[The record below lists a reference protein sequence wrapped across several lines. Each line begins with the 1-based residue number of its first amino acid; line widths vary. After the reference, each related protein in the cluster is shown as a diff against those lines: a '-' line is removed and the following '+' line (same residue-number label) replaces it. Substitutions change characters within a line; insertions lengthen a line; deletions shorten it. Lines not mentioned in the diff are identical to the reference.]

1 MTDATAQPPLPDHL
15 STDPRSPHH
24 VAAVF
29 EHDIGIRFNGK
40 ERHDVEEY
48 CISEGWIKVPAG
60 KTLVRIASGANGPVR
75 AGAEGAATFDKK
87 GIDGLVNGIAAAMH
101 REGAELA
108 FTYQNEKLKG
118 RVEAFYR

>member
-1 MTDATAQPPLPDHL
+1 MTEANSLPPLPPLPDHL

-29 EHDIGIRFNGK
+29 EHDIGIRFNDK
-40 ERHDVEEY
+40 ERLDVEEY

-60 KTLVRIASGANGPVR
+60 KTVDR
-75 AGAEGAATFDKK
+75 K
-87 GIDGLVNGIAAAMH
+87 GKPLLI
-101 REGAELA
+101 
-108 FTYQNEKLKG
+108 KLKG